1 EGLDNI
7 IFVDS
12 VSKDQVVRY
21 WSLLDASIIHLKK
34 DELFTTVI
42 PSKLFECMGMA
53 IPILHGVQGESA
65 AIVER
70 EGVGLLF
77 EPENPE
83 ALVNG
88 LRRLA
93 DDPELLDRFKANG
106 PVGAQRYDRSTL
118 ALKMLDILMERAM
131 RS

>member
-1 EGLDNI
+1 MRRPRRVFSPKFRAKAALKGD
-7 IFVDS
+7 
-12 VSKDQVVRY
+12 KTVV
-21 WSLLDASIIHLKK
+21 
-34 DELFTTVI
+34 ELAEQ
-42 PSKLFECMGMA
+42 FELHPNQIA
-53 IPILHGVQGESA
+53 IPVLHGVQGESA
-65 AIVER
+65 AIVEH

-83 ALVNG
+83 ALVDG

-93 DDPELLDRFKANG
+93 DDPELLDRYKANG

-118 ALKMLDILMERAM
+118 ALKMLDTLMKKAT